1 MLDSILLDVTQHTSD
16 RLDISPSICLD
27 RSMNKENEMEKTV
40 TLTLTQDEVKDI
52 AKALGMMI
60 RLEGDPIEAA
70 YVRDGILHKIKNAN

>member
-1 MLDSILLDVTQHTSD
+1 
-16 RLDISPSICLD
+16 
-27 RSMNKENEMEKTV
+27 MEKTV

>member
-1 MLDSILLDVTQHTSD
+1 
-16 RLDISPSICLD
+16 
-27 RSMNKENEMEKTV
+27 MNTETI
-40 TLTLTQDEVKDI
+40 TLTLTQDEIEDI